1 MRNSFCA
8 VSALALL
15 AAATVLAARP
25 APQAG
30 ASSPSPAA
38 ASASPEAPRVA
49 VIVELFTS
57 EGCSD
62 CPPVDKFLAQL
73 GRNQPVPGVL
83 IIPLEEHVD
92 YWDNQGWRDPFS
104 DALFTW
110 RQQWYAQH
118 FGLPSPATP
127 EMVVDGRAQFLGR
140 AIGKMREAIVES
152 AHAPQARV
160 TLTLAAGDDKDSL
173 QAAIRVEDYPA
184 GISKKDDKAE
194 VRVAVT
200 EDDLSS
206 QVRAGENSGKSLEH
220 QGVVRKLLSAGE
232 VKTGEPFS
240 KELKIPLGRGWN
252 PQHLH
257 VVVFL
262 EAHSTH
268 QILGAAIVPVTS

>member
-1 MRNSFCA
+1 MRNSLYS

-15 AAATVLAARP
+15 AAASVLAARP
-25 APQAG
+25 APQAS
-30 ASSPSPAA
+30 APSSSPAA
-38 ASASPEAPRVA
+38 ATASPDAPRVP

-62 CPPVDKFLAQL
+62 CPPVDKFLAKI
-73 GRNQPVPGVL
+73 GRNQPVRGVL

-92 YWDNQGWRDPFS
+92 YWDSQGWRDPFS
-104 DALFTW
+104 DPLFTM

-118 FGLPSPATP
+118 FGLPSTATP
-127 EMVVDGRAQFLGR
+127 ELVVDGRTQFLGHN
-140 AIGKMREAIVES
+140 IGKMGDAIVES
-152 AHAPQARV
+152 AHAPQARI
-160 TLTLAAGDDKDSL
+160 TLTLAGGDDKDSL
-173 QAAIRVEDYPA
+173 HAAIRIEDYPA
-184 GISKKDDKAE
+184 DIPKKDDKAE

-232 VKTGEPFS
+232 VKIGEPFS
-240 KELKIPLGRGWN
+240 KEVKIPLGHGWN

-262 EAHSTH
+262 EAHSSH
-268 QILGAAIVPVTS
+268 QILGAAIIPVTS